1 MVKGCT
7 VDASSVTSSV
17 IVSAKKHSQLTIFK
31 LAAGKVYTSIFH
43 DVVNIKCAMSF
54 NVIALE

>member
-1 MVKGCT
+1 M
-7 VDASSVTSSV
+7 DACSVTSSV

-31 LAAGKVYTSIFH
+31 LAAGKVYASIFH